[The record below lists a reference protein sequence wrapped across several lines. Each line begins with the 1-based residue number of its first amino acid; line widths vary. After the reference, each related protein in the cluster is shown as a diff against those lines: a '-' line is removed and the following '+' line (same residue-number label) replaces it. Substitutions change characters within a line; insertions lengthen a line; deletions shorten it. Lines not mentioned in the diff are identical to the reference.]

1 MPNRPV
7 PTSDLTRTRQPAAQA
22 LPSMPVWMS
31 VGLAAVLIG
40 LAGVPAQARAQVQT
54 EPTLWRCSLT
64 SGATRLLCVAERAPD
79 AAETGTT
86 TAVRNASGVPARYPL
101 DPSRPYTIELL
112 GPATDMPMVAQLA
125 QFTLCLKTPNCRAV
139 VG

>member
-7 PTSDLTRTRQPAAQA
+7 PTSDRARTTSPLARS
-22 LPSMPVWMS
+22 LPSMPVWMG
-31 VGLAAVLIG
+31 VGLVALLLG
-40 LAGVPAQARAQVQT
+40 LAGVPAQAQAQAD
-54 EPTLWRCSLT
+54 PTLWRCHLT
-64 SGATRLLCVAERAPD
+64 SGATRLLCVAERSPQAVE
-79 AAETGTT
+79 AGTT
-86 TAVRNASGVPARYPL
+86 ASVPNASGLPARYPL

-112 GPATDMPMVAQLA
+112 GPATDMPLVAQLA